1 MSFLRLL
8 RNSLSFDYRSMA
20 FYRALM
26 GLIIMSDM
34 LYRLPDLV
42 NFYTDVGLVPRKLFF
57 DELGHS
63 WSASI
68 FFANGS
74 TGFALLL
81 FLIYFAS
88 GFFILLGRRTSL
100 AFAVAF
106 VLNLSIHNRNW
117 TVNNGGDDVL
127 RAILFY
133 SIFLPLGK
141 YFSLDSG
148 LHKRDRPN
156 DFNYFSPWV
165 LTFFLQAFVIY
176 FVSYILKH
184 SPIWRSDFTAM
195 YYSSR
200 LDIFASD
207 FGIWTRQFPFF
218 QKVGTAFTAFL
229 EWLGPLLLVF
239 TWVLGR
245 RWWVLR
251 TITVFLFIGLHV
263 GIFLTMKIGLFPWIC
278 MVMWTLFLPGQ
289 FWEFLAKYIPYKKEN
304 LKIYFDEDC
313 RFCEKSVYIFR
324 SLFLLP
330 ASIDRGQS
338 DKKIFSLME
347 KNHSW
352 VIVTHDGEYHHHYE
366 GFLAVARH
374 SPILFWILPV
384 LRFAPVRWIG
394 RKMYHWVSHHREA
407 MGKMTQYL
415 PFQDEKK
422 PVLTFR
428 FLKGGLGAFTFA
440 ALLLW
445 NLSTIKGLNVKT
457 GIFGDYFRWLHLYQ
471 EWNMFAP
478 YPKMDNIWVEVTGEL
493 SDGTSIDVLT
503 GSRDIFQVRDKEFYE
518 WMPNEH
524 WRKYFLNLSEKVDYA
539 RYLGGYLCRRWNTR
553 GIRYVPGT
561 TLRKMSI
568 KSFSQMNY
576 LEDVKGPIQERV
588 SWNHWCF
595 DEDYKK
601 DNPGPKR

>member
-1 MSFLRLL
+1 MAFLRHL
-8 RNSLSFDYRSMA
+8 RISMSFDYRSMA
-20 FYRALM
+20 FYRILM

-42 NFYTDVGLVPRKLFF
+42 NFYTDLGLVPRKLFF
-57 DELGHS
+57 DELGHN

-81 FLIYFAS
+81 FLIYFGS
-88 GFFILLGRRTSL
+88 GFFIMLGRRTSL
-100 AFAVAF
+100 AFIVAF
-106 VLNLSIHNRNW
+106 VLNVSLHNRNW

-127 RAILFY
+127 RAILFF

-141 YFSLDSG
+141 YFSVDAG
-148 LHKRDRPN
+148 LEKKDRPVQ
-156 DFNYFSPWV
+156 DDYFSFWV
-165 LTFFLQAFVIY
+165 MTFFLQAFVIY

-207 FGIWTRQFPFF
+207 FGIWSRQFPLF
-218 QKVGTAFTAFL
+218 QKLGTAFTAFL
-229 EWLGPLLLVF
+229 EWIGPIFLVMA
-239 TWVLGR
+239 WALGR
-245 RWWVLR
+245 HWWILR
-251 TITVFLFIGLHV
+251 TLTVFLFFGLHF

-278 MVMWTLFLPGQ
+278 IVMWTIFLPGK
-289 FWEFLAKYIPYKKEN
+289 FWDLLGNLLPYKKEK
-304 LKIYFDEDC
+304 LQIYFDENC
-313 RFCEKSVYIFR
+313 RFCEKSVYILR

-330 ASIDRGQS
+330 ASIDAGQS
-338 DKKIFSLME
+338 NKKILGSME

-352 VIVTHDGEYHHHYE
+352 VIVASDGEFYKYE
-366 GFLAVARH
+366 GFLKIAHH
-374 SPILFWILPV
+374 SPVLFWFLPV
-384 LRFAPVRWIG
+384 FKFWPI
-394 RKMYHWVSHHREA
+394 RKGGEALYHWVSHHREA
-407 MGKMTQYL
+407 MGKITQYL
-415 PFQDEKK
+415 PFREERK
-422 PVLTFR
+422 PVITFQI
-428 FLKGGLGAFTFA
+428 LKEGLGALTMI

-457 GIFGDYFRWLHLYQ
+457 GYFGDYFRWLHLYQ

-503 GSRDIFQVRDKEFYE
+503 GSREIFQVRDQSFYE

-539 RYLGGYLCRRWNTR
+539 RYLGGYLCRRWNNR

-568 KSFSQMNY
+568 KSYSQMNY
-576 LEDVKGPIQERV
+576 LEDVKGPIQEKV

-595 DEDYKK
+595 DEDYAK
-601 DNPGPKR
+601 DNAGAKR

>member
-1 MSFLRLL
+1 MTFLRHLGKTMSFD
-8 RNSLSFDYRSMA
+8 FRSMA
-20 FYRALM
+20 LYRALM
-26 GLIIMSDM
+26 GIIIMSDM

-68 FFANGS
+68 FFSNGS

-81 FLIYFAS
+81 FCVYFAA
-88 GFFILLGRRTSL
+88 GLLIFLGHRTSL

-106 VLNLSIHNRNW
+106 VLNVSIHNRNW

-141 YFSLDSG
+141 HFSLDAG
-148 LHKRDRPN
+148 LRRDAGPK
-156 DFNYFSPWV
+156 DSDYLSPWV

-176 FVSYILKH
+176 FVSYVLKH
-184 SPIWRSDFTAM
+184 SPIWRSDFTAI
-195 YYSSR
+195 YFASR

-207 FGIWTRQFPFF
+207 FGIWTRQFPLF
-218 QKVGTAFTAFL
+218 QKVSTAFTALL
-229 EWLGPLLLVF
+229 EWLGPLLLVLA
-239 TWVLGR
+239 WVLGK
-245 RWWVLR
+245 RWWILR
-251 TITVFLFIGLHV
+251 TVTVFLFFALHL

-278 MVMWTLFLPGQ
+278 IVLWTIFIPGEFWDFLGRR
-289 FWEFLAKYIPYKKEN
+289 LPYKKTPV
-304 LKIYFDEDC
+304 KIYFDEDC
-313 RFCEKSVYIFR
+313 RFCEKAVYILR
-324 SLFLLP
+324 SLLLLQ
-330 ASIDRGQS
+330 AEIERGQS
-338 DKKIFSLME
+338 DEKVLASMK

-352 VIVTHDGEYHHHYE
+352 VIVAHDGETHHYS
-366 GFLAVARH
+366 GFLELLRH
-374 SPILFWILPV
+374 SPVLFWIRPV
-384 LRFAPVRWIG
+384 LALSPFQAVG
-394 RKMYHWVSHHREA
+394 GGLYHWVSHHREA
-407 MGKMTQYL
+407 MGKLTQYF
-415 PFQDEKK
+415 PFTEVRK

-428 FLKGGLGAFTFA
+428 VLKGALGSFTFV
-440 ALLLW
+440 ALLMW
-445 NLSTIKGLNVKT
+445 NLSTIKTLGIQT

-503 GSRDIFQVRDKEFYE
+503 GSREIFQVRDKEFYA

-553 GIRYVPGT
+553 GIRYVPGV
-561 TLRKMSI
+561 TLRKMNI

-576 LEDVKGPIQERV
+576 LDDVKGPIQERV

-595 DEDYKK
+595 DEDYKR
-601 DNPGPKR
+601 DNPGAKR